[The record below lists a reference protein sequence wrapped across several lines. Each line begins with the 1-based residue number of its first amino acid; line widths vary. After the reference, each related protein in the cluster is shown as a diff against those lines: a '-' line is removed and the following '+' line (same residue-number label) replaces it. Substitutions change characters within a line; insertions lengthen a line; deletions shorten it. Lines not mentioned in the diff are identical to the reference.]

1 MVRKRKV
8 LLIEDEK
15 IDALGVGR
23 VLKELYPAV
32 LLEVLNT
39 GEQALDWIS
48 RFRQDGEKIALILM
62 DMTLPRMNGLELLS
76 EIKRNKDLASAPVVV
91 LSGSDNPKAVQNAYQ
106 SGACAYILKRPQFE
120 EMKQVLANIF
130 NFWLDANILFAEGT
144 A

>member
-1 MVRKRKV
+1 VIRKRKV

-32 LLEVLNT
+32 LLEVLNN

-48 RFRQDGEKIALILM
+48 RFRQDSEKISLILM

-76 EIKRNKDLASAPVVV
+76 EIKRNKDLAGSPVVV
-91 LSGSDNPKAVQNAYQ
+91 LSGSDSPKAVQNAYD
-106 SGACAYILKRPQFE
+106 SGACAYILKKPQFD
-120 EMKQVLANIF
+120 EMKLVLANTF
-130 NFWLDANILFAEGT
+130 NFWLDSNLLFSESSA
-144 A
+144 

>member
-1 MVRKRKV
+1 LIRRRKV

-39 GEQALDWIS
+39 GEQALDWIG
-48 RFRQDGEKIALILM
+48 RFHLDGEKIALILM
-62 DMTLPRMNGLELLS
+62 DMTLPRMNGLELLP
-76 EIKRNKDLASAPVVV
+76 EIKRNKDLAGSPVII
-91 LSGSDNPKAVQNAYQ
+91 LSGTDSPKAVHAAYE
-106 SGACAYILKRPQFE
+106 SGACAYILKRPQFD
-120 EMKQVLANIF
+120 EMKKVLANIF
-130 NFWLDANILFAEGT
+130 NFWLDANLLFNEGC